1 MAREHAIERDPE
13 EATRRF
19 LDGLAAGAGVDELCV
34 NLADL
39 DRKHDTY
46 LGEVFLGLAARSLA
60 GVSGAGAGPIAY
72 EGLRKRHLPEV
83 TLRGKENRKFQFA
96 ALCAGAIAGGLEP
109 DLVDEVYWWRTDD
122 LWRYALFAAVAVI
135 RASAE
140 ARGMTV
146 DQIVAELS
154 GSSN

>member
-1 MAREHAIERDPE
+1 VARDDATGRDPG

-19 LDGLAAGAGVDELCV
+19 LEGLAAGAGVDELGMK
-34 NLADL
+34 LADL
-39 DRKHDTY
+39 NLKHDTF

-72 EGLRKRHLPEV
+72 EGLRERHLPEV

-122 LWRYALFAAVAVI
+122 LWRYAFFAAVAVI
-135 RASAE
+135 RAGAE

-154 GSSN
+154 GSSD